1 VYPNP
6 ASDAWT
12 VQLPENSA
20 ALSYQLLDL
29 QGRVLQKG
37 QLQAGNNVLS
47 ADGLSSGHYLLE
59 VANHAKLRLIK
70 Q

>member
-1 VYPNP
+1 
-6 ASDAWT
+6 

-59 VANHAKLRLIK
+59 VAKHAKLRLIK